1 MRRRLGNSSSNPP
14 EAVSTPSAEDQSK
27 SRPGAQE
34 DTAEQTTTPDQR
46 GVARGSADRSSG
58 KGQGEPAAIADEGVS
73 ATAGA
78 TVNPFWSERAKREA
92 QLVAARPD
100 FLGGVAGQTSRGP
113 SSTSTEMRPSE
124 EMPATTGST
133 GPEHPAGAPVSF
145 GPPATVQTTV
155 GEQEAVGSG
164 QPAGEPGLRP
174 AERQVLTEM
183 KGILEMLVNQ
193 NTELREQNAG
203 LQSRLEK
210 LEEDRSAAW
219 RSVASGGVQE
229 GAEQPGL
236 GVGGVEDRD
245 WSQLGFYVPPEKLW
259 EDDNHPHPEPAPA
272 SSTNNPKETCEYQL
286 GFEEGY
292 YAAREVRGAEREDL
306 NRSPPS
312 VQDWRVQSELNLREG
327 RLRERTP
334 EPPAISEAH
343 EGRINVTPKGTP
355 VPPSPP
361 PPPLP
366 DQRILGAPTATPGS
380 LRDLSER
387 VMGSVKGSDL
397 TGIFEGIPVAPSAI
411 RASHLGVGFNESNS
425 FQEAADPGWEKGVL
439 RGRPDAHDDLVDPW
453 QGLDITGLGVGPGR
467 DPFVPG
473 ERTFWN
479 LPTLE
484 DPSQPSPA
492 TRASDWLVQ
501 IRPMLYDLS
510 DMSQSWWQRVEFES
524 QGWYQRWCRAS
535 ALERG
540 LIVPQMSPELSH
552 MRFRRLESRAYGM
565 LQTAVPAVIRDE
577 LLASRSLNCMSLL
590 FQVLKVYAP
599 GGLQERTQILGELT
613 NLGIARNASEAV
625 QALRSWNRTYAR
637 ARTMGVSVPDPAL
650 VLRGLDALTEGL
662 LRKAVHAQ
670 VSFRVSTARNHLRL
684 DHNPTMGSVMEFL
697 KILQSEWEQVSVSG
711 QEETPK
717 PPKAARLEA
726 EAKGEPKGE
735 KGGDEKGKNL
745 KGKGRDEKGSYGGGK
760 ASDAQP
766 SAGGKGSKGL
776 CSFYLTSQGCSK
788 GRECSHYHDFS
799 TAKGQSRCY
808 NCGSDQHRQQDCSRP
823 KGKGKGKPL
832 GESRG
837 NPTTMTSAPNSSP
850 VPNHVAPP
858 ENASKPPE
866 TSAAANSNKATS
878 VAAAGS
884 GNSGGPSRTTATQVS
899 QTQVLEEA
907 QKLLKSLRIAALA
920 VAPASGAEVKHE
932 VNEAVGQHVHE
943 KEENGQG
950 ECEGPEGE
958 TERESEVLVRE
969 GPRVEMRKIKGP
981 TGLLD
986 GGATHALRSASP
998 GEWSVA
1004 TPTRVDL
1011 AIGSQ
1016 ELRISSLGTVLSRD
1030 LISPICPLGAL
1041 VSELGCRVRWDA
1053 GRCMIHHPVRGVLDT
1068 ELENGCPTVTES
1080 LCLQLIGELEQCR
1093 AQKIRRALNLRAL
1106 KLGSPC
1112 EESDQPCAWG
1122 SESDVLRALREIC
1135 PEESEGILA
1144 RAVPNQCGEYPVGA
1158 SVFLGLNRRA
1168 RKAIQHAK
1176 HVVLNLCPGKPKV
1189 SWQKMF
1195 GAHTVVLTI
1204 ATSRNPGV
1212 FDERTFSWLATLCAS
1227 GKVAAVVGSQ
1237 SRVVSD
1243 CRGKSESSVDAEV
1256 AQETQLIQVLRT
1268 LVLHRI
1274 AENNRAGGS
1283 VLVLE
1288 GSSRAKFWDRL
1299 HLPLWSRNEL
1309 SVQSEPQNLGEL
1321 GGQWY
1326 RAEFELATVGMVMPR
1341 KSALLTNSWDLF
1353 TLTHARDGEAGF
1365 RGFWQPHGCQAFGG
1379 LGGPHEGPSCEHTPQ
1394 SADWP
1399 DELVNIVT
1407 RTLRRWISEKEE
1419 KREERQRD
1427 ERVTLSALSR
1437 EEEEFKKHCEQDH
1450 VVFRRDCKVCL
1461 QSAMRGPRHF
1471 RQKHRHAN
1479 ALTLNLDL
1487 IGPWTAGD
1495 DHALAGPARHI
1506 LVATLGVPILKDGKP
1521 LPLEKETEGEEKERE
1536 EGNEDDGGGVGP
1548 IGPEDG
1554 DDQLVLED
1562 PESKEESEEGEL
1574 SPEEY
1579 AALYERQ
1586 EAKWR
1591 EIAKE
1596 LQEPVQVHEVLFAEP
1611 LQSKRSEEVLRGI
1624 QRIYSKITVM
1634 NLSVRRTHSDGG
1646 REFTNRGF
1654 KSWCASRDIHPTY
1667 SPPGD
1672 PKANGRIENAVGRV
1686 KSGIR
1691 ALLLSAPDLEKSSW
1705 PSALRQYVE
1714 QKFRASMKVLGGER
1728 PKRALPP
1735 FGAKVMVQSRSWS
1748 KKTPY
1753 APRAIEGIA
1762 LCPSSN
1768 IRGCTVV
1775 LLPEQEGDKHSRFH
1789 VAPVVYAGVRDPIKF
1804 VGEID
1809 EEEPPLPPPSHP
1821 PPRRRISSKR
1831 PVVAHA
1837 CVGGESGSETESR
1850 EENLTCQVCEE
1861 TIREPG
1867 SIKCSLCGLRVSDK
1881 LSVEESEARAEQ
1893 LLNAEPVL
1901 RREDVDQ
1908 LIADSLWNWKP
1919 KTRKVD
1925 QGLQGS
1931 GALGWTLGFYRHG
1944 PKIGVTKE
1952 TIRRPRL
1959 TQVLNRYMI
1968 QEGDRLGRPGFWC
1981 SVRVTSNFT
1990 SEIHRDK
1997 NEPGSLNFVVPVS
2010 RFGGGRIWIEGGPDT
2025 SSESLGTEG
2034 KYVGGELQ
2042 PTWFDASQ
2050 PHAVEPS
2057 QGTRRVLV
2065 GYTPRELGRLPS
2077 DLRDFLLGLSFPLP
2091 PIVSLPATPEPVSD
2105 SAKAETEGPT
2115 LYEDVLSDSEV
2126 HSLRCEH
2133 VMLRQLLIEQHKCY
2147 DEEVTVAASEGRT
2160 ASNLHLH
2167 DLCTWIDECEQGL
2180 VWQDTCDLLKS
2191 GAVGEA
2197 ESAVLGARLA
2207 HLGVSWDS
2215 ASEVGVSLYRDE
2227 GSGEGLSPEEEV
2239 MPSAWEAQPAQ
2250 PLQTVSVSHQEV
2262 LKRVEDWKGAIVDEL
2277 SNVFDVHEAMRR
2289 CSESEL
2295 QAWKEAGEQVEILP
2309 AKAIFQKKGGS
2320 GRHKCRVVACGNF
2333 SESAKHKN
2341 RDQKLQCYA
2350 GGADSLSLRCHLR
2363 AAGHRA
2369 QSHGW
2374 RTSGADIR
2382 TAFLLAPL
2390 RQNQKR
2396 TVLRPP
2402 SVLVQA
2408 GFAAPGEYWEITGAL
2423 YGLQTSPADWAI
2435 YRDETLPTLDVWCGD
2450 QKTHLRR
2457 SKHDPNLWL
2466 LYCPKTS
2473 RLIAAL
2479 TIYVDDLLLSGT
2491 PEASQAVWEAIKAK
2505 WKISEPEYADQGV
2518 VTFCGFEIRQQPDGI
2533 HVGQAKYVQSLLDKY
2548 SEVTGTSSCPYAR
2561 ESEVIDAKPQES
2573 IEKLRRAQAVA
2584 GELLWL
2590 ATRTRPDLAF
2600 GVSRIG
2606 QLITKDV
2613 DQALRRG
2620 EEMIKYLRTT
2630 KQQELI
2636 YGEPGLGHGAADQ
2649 LPVARDFNLIEVFAD
2664 ASFCPGTDRSQS
2676 GIVLMWGNCPIGWM
2690 SMRQPCASLST
2701 AEAELQS
2708 SLDGM
2713 TLAEGIY
2720 GLLEELAE
2728 APQSAFLYNDNV
2740 GACTVMTLPQGS
2752 WRTRHLRLKAAWF
2765 MEQLE
2770 RARFRVYHVPGQYM
2784 LGDLCTKSLQGVRVR
2799 ELLQMMSVRLDPSKV
2814 DGGESASASTSTS
2827 TSSSTSSSNSSSSTG
2842 KPVVQKVVAGSGGA
2856 STRES
2861 TGSSGTGGASG
2872 AVRALRALTVANAL
2886 RAVTSKLVHVSVDID
2901 ESQASEIA
2909 ELKTTLQLVCC
2920 VLTIVGVLAL
2930 ACWCCEN
2937 KESVPR
2943 IQALSSRVRDQDSE
2957 ITDDGEWSMIEEQF
2971 TEALTSGRE
2980 PEETTTGRTT
2990 RAGLRNRLGSR
3001 SLAASASDD
3010 PRGSRINSP
3019 EEEDRRWLGSGS
3031 SVPNIPSGSSSTPT
3045 PREGRRS
3052 HPGGGLLSSPSS
3064 LPGEG
3069 MLNASQPGR
3078 EMSGLP
3084 QGVLHDD
3091 GASGADL
3098 AEGSPAGELDGLN
3111 EGTGRGELE
3120 HDLQEDAN
3128 AEIVNVRRSRETERE
3143 RLEIHPGWTLRLPP
3157 RFSWDPKPEW
3167 GSWESLFHQSIP
3179 KAVKRDFYYHD
3190 RVRSVLVRFHAQ
3202 ERRQLFV
3209 PSPGGLPESV
3219 SWANLTGRRRT
3230 FHRGVTTNPAGILED
3245 EWNVPH
3251 PKPARQIS
3259 TEKWIGRT
3267 EFELQDS

>member
-1 MRRRLGNSSSNPP
+1 
-14 EAVSTPSAEDQSK
+14 
-27 SRPGAQE
+27 
-34 DTAEQTTTPDQR
+34 
-46 GVARGSADRSSG
+46 
-58 KGQGEPAAIADEGVS
+58 
-73 ATAGA
+73 
-78 TVNPFWSERAKREA
+78 
-92 QLVAARPD
+92 
-100 FLGGVAGQTSRGP
+100 
-113 SSTSTEMRPSE
+113 
-124 EMPATTGST
+124 
-133 GPEHPAGAPVSF
+133 
-145 GPPATVQTTV
+145 
-155 GEQEAVGSG
+155 
-164 QPAGEPGLRP
+164 
-174 AERQVLTEM
+174 
-183 KGILEMLVNQ
+183 
-193 NTELREQNAG
+193 
-203 LQSRLEK
+203 
-210 LEEDRSAAW
+210 
-219 RSVASGGVQE
+219 
-229 GAEQPGL
+229 
-236 GVGGVEDRD
+236 
-245 WSQLGFYVPPEKLW
+245 
-259 EDDNHPHPEPAPA
+259 
-272 SSTNNPKETCEYQL
+272 
-286 GFEEGY
+286 
-292 YAAREVRGAEREDL
+292 
-306 NRSPPS
+306 
-312 VQDWRVQSELNLREG
+312 
-327 RLRERTP
+327 
-334 EPPAISEAH
+334 
-343 EGRINVTPKGTP
+343 
-355 VPPSPP
+355 
-361 PPPLP
+361 
-366 DQRILGAPTATPGS
+366 S

-766 SAGGKGSKGL
+766 SAGG
-776 CSFYLTSQGCSK
+776 
-788 GRECSHYHDFS
+788 
-799 TAKGQSRCY
+799 
-808 NCGSDQHRQQDCSRP
+808 
-823 KGKGKGKPL
+823 
-832 GESRG
+832 
-837 NPTTMTSAPNSSP
+837 
-850 VPNHVAPP
+850 
-858 ENASKPPE
+858 
-866 TSAAANSNKATS
+866 
-878 VAAAGS
+878 
-884 GNSGGPSRTTATQVS
+884 
-899 QTQVLEEA
+899 
-907 QKLLKSLRIAALA
+907 
-920 VAPASGAEVKHE
+920 
-932 VNEAVGQHVHE
+932 
-943 KEENGQG
+943 
-950 ECEGPEGE
+950 
-958 TERESEVLVRE
+958 
-969 GPRVEMRKIKGP
+969 
-981 TGLLD
+981 
-986 GGATHALRSASP
+986 
-998 GEWSVA
+998 
-1004 TPTRVDL
+1004 
-1011 AIGSQ
+1011 
-1016 ELRISSLGTVLSRD
+1016 
-1030 LISPICPLGAL
+1030 
-1041 VSELGCRVRWDA
+1041 
-1053 GRCMIHHPVRGVLDT
+1053 VLDT

-1144 RAVPNQCGEYPVGA
+1144 RAVPNQCGEYPV
-1158 SVFLGLNRRA
+1158 
-1168 RKAIQHAK
+1168 
-1176 HVVLNLCPGKPKV
+1176 
-1189 SWQKMF
+1189 
-1195 GAHTVVLTI
+1195 
-1204 ATSRNPGV
+1204 
-1212 FDERTFSWLATLCAS
+1212 
-1227 GKVAAVVGSQ
+1227 
-1237 SRVVSD
+1237 
-1243 CRGKSESSVDAEV
+1243 
-1256 AQETQLIQVLRT
+1256 
-1268 LVLHRI
+1268 
-1274 AENNRAGGS
+1274 
-1283 VLVLE
+1283 
-1288 GSSRAKFWDRL
+1288 
-1299 HLPLWSRNEL
+1299 
-1309 SVQSEPQNLGEL
+1309 
-1321 GGQWY
+1321 
-1326 RAEFELATVGMVMPR
+1326 
-1341 KSALLTNSWDLF
+1341 
-1353 TLTHARDGEAGF
+1353 
-1365 RGFWQPHGCQAFGG
+1365 
-1379 LGGPHEGPSCEHTPQ
+1379 
-1394 SADWP
+1394 
-1399 DELVNIVT
+1399 
-1407 RTLRRWISEKEE
+1407 
-1419 KREERQRD
+1419 
-1427 ERVTLSALSR
+1427 
-1437 EEEEFKKHCEQDH
+1437 
-1450 VVFRRDCKVCL
+1450 
-1461 QSAMRGPRHF
+1461 GPRHF

-1634 NLSVRRTHSDGG
+1634 NLSVRR
-1646 REFTNRGF
+1646 
-1654 KSWCASRDIHPTY
+1654 
-1667 SPPGD
+1667 
-1672 PKANGRIENAVGRV
+1672 
-1686 KSGIR
+1686 
-1691 ALLLSAPDLEKSSW
+1691 
-1705 PSALRQYVE
+1705 
-1714 QKFRASMKVLGGER
+1714 
-1728 PKRALPP
+1728 
-1735 FGAKVMVQSRSWS
+1735 
-1748 KKTPY
+1748 
-1753 APRAIEGIA
+1753 
-1762 LCPSSN
+1762 
-1768 IRGCTVV
+1768 
-1775 LLPEQEGDKHSRFH
+1775 FH

-1809 EEEPPLPPPSHP
+1809 EEEPPLPPP
-1821 PPRRRISSKR
+1821 R
-1831 PVVAHA
+1831 
-1837 CVGGESGSETESR
+1837 
-1850 EENLTCQVCEE
+1850 
-1861 TIREPG
+1861 
-1867 SIKCSLCGLRVSDK
+1867 
-1881 LSVEESEARAEQ
+1881 
-1893 LLNAEPVL
+1893 
-1901 RREDVDQ
+1901 
-1908 LIADSLWNWKP
+1908 
-1919 KTRKVD
+1919 
-1925 QGLQGS
+1925 
-1931 GALGWTLGFYRHG
+1931 
-1944 PKIGVTKE
+1944 
-1952 TIRRPRL
+1952 
-1959 TQVLNRYMI
+1959 
-1968 QEGDRLGRPGFWC
+1968 
-1981 SVRVTSNFT
+1981 
-1990 SEIHRDK
+1990 
-1997 NEPGSLNFVVPVS
+1997 
-2010 RFGGGRIWIEGGPDT
+2010 
-2025 SSESLGTEG
+2025 
-2034 KYVGGELQ
+2034 
-2042 PTWFDASQ
+2042 
-2050 PHAVEPS
+2050 
-2057 QGTRRVLV
+2057 
-2065 GYTPRELGRLPS
+2065 
-2077 DLRDFLLGLSFPLP
+2077 LSFPLP
-2091 PIVSLPATPEPVSD
+2091 PIVSLPATP
-2105 SAKAETEGPT
+2105 
-2115 LYEDVLSDSEV
+2115 V

-2309 AKAIFQKKGGS
+2309 AK
-2320 GRHKCRVVACGNF
+2320 
-2333 SESAKHKN
+2333 
-2341 RDQKLQCYA
+2341 
-2350 GGADSLSLRCHLR
+2350 
-2363 AAGHRA
+2363 
-2369 QSHGW
+2369 
-2374 RTSGADIR
+2374 
-2382 TAFLLAPL
+2382 
-2390 RQNQKR
+2390 
-2396 TVLRPP
+2396 
-2402 SVLVQA
+2402 A

-2740 GACTVMTLPQGS
+2740 GCGWLRGSVYQGIY
-2752 WRTRHLRLKAAWF
+2752 RVLR
-2765 MEQLE
+2765 
-2770 RARFRVYHVPGQYM
+2770 
-2784 LGDLCTKSLQGVRVR
+2784 
-2799 ELLQMMSVRLDPSKV
+2799 DPS
-2814 DGGESASASTSTS
+2814 
-2827 TSSSTSSSNSSSSTG
+2827 
-2842 KPVVQKVVAGSGGA
+2842 
-2856 STRES
+2856 
-2861 TGSSGTGGASG
+2861 
-2872 AVRALRALTVANAL
+2872 
-2886 RAVTSKLVHVSVDID
+2886 I
-2901 ESQASEIA
+2901 
-2909 ELKTTLQLVCC
+2909 ELK
-2920 VLTIVGVLAL
+2920 
-2930 ACWCCEN
+2930 
-2937 KESVPR
+2937 
-2943 IQALSSRVRDQDSE
+2943 
-2957 ITDDGEWSMIEEQF
+2957 
-2971 TEALTSGRE
+2971 
-2980 PEETTTGRTT
+2980 
-2990 RAGLRNRLGSR
+2990 
-3001 SLAASASDD
+3001 
-3010 PRGSRINSP
+3010 
-3019 EEEDRRWLGSGS
+3019 
-3031 SVPNIPSGSSSTPT
+3031 
-3045 PREGRRS
+3045 
-3052 HPGGGLLSSPSS
+3052 
-3064 LPGEG
+3064 GEG
-3069 MLNASQPGR
+3069 PRMLNASQPGR

>member
-1 MRRRLGNSSSNPP
+1 
-14 EAVSTPSAEDQSK
+14 
-27 SRPGAQE
+27 
-34 DTAEQTTTPDQR
+34 
-46 GVARGSADRSSG
+46 
-58 KGQGEPAAIADEGVS
+58 
-73 ATAGA
+73 
-78 TVNPFWSERAKREA
+78 
-92 QLVAARPD
+92 
-100 FLGGVAGQTSRGP
+100 
-113 SSTSTEMRPSE
+113 
-124 EMPATTGST
+124 
-133 GPEHPAGAPVSF
+133 
-145 GPPATVQTTV
+145 
-155 GEQEAVGSG
+155 
-164 QPAGEPGLRP
+164 
-174 AERQVLTEM
+174 
-183 KGILEMLVNQ
+183 
-193 NTELREQNAG
+193 
-203 LQSRLEK
+203 
-210 LEEDRSAAW
+210 
-219 RSVASGGVQE
+219 
-229 GAEQPGL
+229 
-236 GVGGVEDRD
+236 
-245 WSQLGFYVPPEKLW
+245 
-259 EDDNHPHPEPAPA
+259 
-272 SSTNNPKETCEYQL
+272 
-286 GFEEGY
+286 
-292 YAAREVRGAEREDL
+292 
-306 NRSPPS
+306 
-312 VQDWRVQSELNLREG
+312 
-327 RLRERTP
+327 
-334 EPPAISEAH
+334 
-343 EGRINVTPKGTP
+343 
-355 VPPSPP
+355 
-361 PPPLP
+361 
-366 DQRILGAPTATPGS
+366 
-380 LRDLSER
+380 
-387 VMGSVKGSDL
+387 
-397 TGIFEGIPVAPSAI
+397 
-411 RASHLGVGFNESNS
+411 
-425 FQEAADPGWEKGVL
+425 
-439 RGRPDAHDDLVDPW
+439 
-453 QGLDITGLGVGPGR
+453 
-467 DPFVPG
+467 
-473 ERTFWN
+473 
-479 LPTLE
+479 
-484 DPSQPSPA
+484 
-492 TRASDWLVQ
+492 
-501 IRPMLYDLS
+501 
-510 DMSQSWWQRVEFES
+510 
-524 QGWYQRWCRAS
+524 
-535 ALERG
+535 
-540 LIVPQMSPELSH
+540 
-552 MRFRRLESRAYGM
+552 
-565 LQTAVPAVIRDE
+565 
-577 LLASRSLNCMSLL
+577 
-590 FQVLKVYAP
+590 
-599 GGLQERTQILGELT
+599 
-613 NLGIARNASEAV
+613 
-625 QALRSWNRTYAR
+625 
-637 ARTMGVSVPDPAL
+637 
-650 VLRGLDALTEGL
+650 
-662 LRKAVHAQ
+662 
-670 VSFRVSTARNHLRL
+670 
-684 DHNPTMGSVMEFL
+684 
-697 KILQSEWEQVSVSG
+697 
-711 QEETPK
+711 
-717 PPKAARLEA
+717 
-726 EAKGEPKGE
+726 
-735 KGGDEKGKNL
+735 
-745 KGKGRDEKGSYGGGK
+745 
-760 ASDAQP
+760 
-766 SAGGKGSKGL
+766 
-776 CSFYLTSQGCSK
+776 
-788 GRECSHYHDFS
+788 
-799 TAKGQSRCY
+799 
-808 NCGSDQHRQQDCSRP
+808 
-823 KGKGKGKPL
+823 
-832 GESRG
+832 
-837 NPTTMTSAPNSSP
+837 
-850 VPNHVAPP
+850 
-858 ENASKPPE
+858 
-866 TSAAANSNKATS
+866 
-878 VAAAGS
+878 
-884 GNSGGPSRTTATQVS
+884 
-899 QTQVLEEA
+899 
-907 QKLLKSLRIAALA
+907 
-920 VAPASGAEVKHE
+920 
-932 VNEAVGQHVHE
+932 
-943 KEENGQG
+943 
-950 ECEGPEGE
+950 
-958 TERESEVLVRE
+958 
-969 GPRVEMRKIKGP
+969 
-981 TGLLD
+981 
-986 GGATHALRSASP
+986 
-998 GEWSVA
+998 
-1004 TPTRVDL
+1004 
-1011 AIGSQ
+1011 
-1016 ELRISSLGTVLSRD
+1016 
-1030 LISPICPLGAL
+1030 
-1041 VSELGCRVRWDA
+1041 
-1053 GRCMIHHPVRGVLDT
+1053 
-1068 ELENGCPTVTES
+1068 
-1080 LCLQLIGELEQCR
+1080 
-1093 AQKIRRALNLRAL
+1093 
-1106 KLGSPC
+1106 
-1112 EESDQPCAWG
+1112 
-1122 SESDVLRALREIC
+1122 
-1135 PEESEGILA
+1135 
-1144 RAVPNQCGEYPVGA
+1144 
-1158 SVFLGLNRRA
+1158 
-1168 RKAIQHAK
+1168 
-1176 HVVLNLCPGKPKV
+1176 
-1189 SWQKMF
+1189 
-1195 GAHTVVLTI
+1195 
-1204 ATSRNPGV
+1204 
-1212 FDERTFSWLATLCAS
+1212 
-1227 GKVAAVVGSQ
+1227 
-1237 SRVVSD
+1237 
-1243 CRGKSESSVDAEV
+1243 
-1256 AQETQLIQVLRT
+1256 
-1268 LVLHRI
+1268 
-1274 AENNRAGGS
+1274 
-1283 VLVLE
+1283 
-1288 GSSRAKFWDRL
+1288 
-1299 HLPLWSRNEL
+1299 
-1309 SVQSEPQNLGEL
+1309 
-1321 GGQWY
+1321 
-1326 RAEFELATVGMVMPR
+1326 
-1341 KSALLTNSWDLF
+1341 
-1353 TLTHARDGEAGF
+1353 
-1365 RGFWQPHGCQAFGG
+1365 
-1379 LGGPHEGPSCEHTPQ
+1379 
-1394 SADWP
+1394 
-1399 DELVNIVT
+1399 
-1407 RTLRRWISEKEE
+1407 
-1419 KREERQRD
+1419 
-1427 ERVTLSALSR
+1427 
-1437 EEEEFKKHCEQDH
+1437 
-1450 VVFRRDCKVCL
+1450 
-1461 QSAMRGPRHF
+1461 MRGPRHF

-1634 NLSVRRTHSDGG
+1634 NLSVRR
-1646 REFTNRGF
+1646 
-1654 KSWCASRDIHPTY
+1654 
-1667 SPPGD
+1667 
-1672 PKANGRIENAVGRV
+1672 
-1686 KSGIR
+1686 
-1691 ALLLSAPDLEKSSW
+1691 
-1705 PSALRQYVE
+1705 
-1714 QKFRASMKVLGGER
+1714 
-1728 PKRALPP
+1728 
-1735 FGAKVMVQSRSWS
+1735 
-1748 KKTPY
+1748 
-1753 APRAIEGIA
+1753 
-1762 LCPSSN
+1762 
-1768 IRGCTVV
+1768 
-1775 LLPEQEGDKHSRFH
+1775 FH

-1809 EEEPPLPPPSHP
+1809 EEDC
-1821 PPRRRISSKR
+1821 R
-1831 PVVAHA
+1831 
-1837 CVGGESGSETESR
+1837 
-1850 EENLTCQVCEE
+1850 
-1861 TIREPG
+1861 
-1867 SIKCSLCGLRVSDK
+1867 SLCLQLF
-1881 LSVEESEARAEQ
+1881 LSQRRQNLCLTAR
-1893 LLNAEPVL
+1893 
-1901 RREDVDQ
+1901 
-1908 LIADSLWNWKP
+1908 K
-1919 KTRKVD
+1919 
-1925 QGLQGS
+1925 
-1931 GALGWTLGFYRHG
+1931 
-1944 PKIGVTKE
+1944 
-1952 TIRRPRL
+1952 
-1959 TQVLNRYMI
+1959 
-1968 QEGDRLGRPGFWC
+1968 
-1981 SVRVTSNFT
+1981 
-1990 SEIHRDK
+1990 
-1997 NEPGSLNFVVPVS
+1997 
-2010 RFGGGRIWIEGGPDT
+2010 
-2025 SSESLGTEG
+2025 
-2034 KYVGGELQ
+2034 
-2042 PTWFDASQ
+2042 
-2050 PHAVEPS
+2050 
-2057 QGTRRVLV
+2057 
-2065 GYTPRELGRLPS
+2065 
-2077 DLRDFLLGLSFPLP
+2077 
-2091 PIVSLPATPEPVSD
+2091 
-2105 SAKAETEGPT
+2105 
-2115 LYEDVLSDSEV
+2115 
-2126 HSLRCEH
+2126 
-2133 VMLRQLLIEQHKCY
+2133 
-2147 DEEVTVAASEGRT
+2147 
-2160 ASNLHLH
+2160 
-2167 DLCTWIDECEQGL
+2167 
-2180 VWQDTCDLLKS
+2180 
-2191 GAVGEA
+2191 
-2197 ESAVLGARLA
+2197 
-2207 HLGVSWDS
+2207 
-2215 ASEVGVSLYRDE
+2215 
-2227 GSGEGLSPEEEV
+2227 
-2239 MPSAWEAQPAQ
+2239 
-2250 PLQTVSVSHQEV
+2250 
-2262 LKRVEDWKGAIVDEL
+2262 LKR
-2277 SNVFDVHEAMRR
+2277 
-2289 CSESEL
+2289 
-2295 QAWKEAGEQVEILP
+2295 KEAGEQVEILP
-2309 AKAIFQKKGGS
+2309 AKAIFQKK
-2320 GRHKCRVVACGNF
+2320 
-2333 SESAKHKN
+2333 
-2341 RDQKLQCYA
+2341 
-2350 GGADSLSLRCHLR
+2350 
-2363 AAGHRA
+2363 
-2369 QSHGW
+2369 
-2374 RTSGADIR
+2374 GADIR